1 MAFQTLIRNFFNA
14 LWLLLAWP
22 AIAAAQAEPA
32 PPIVDVPWLQER
44 VCSPRLVVLDLR
56 RSRQNFEAE
65 HIPCAV
71 HSDYYQGGWRATMN
85 GVENMIPSASRLEA
99 LIGSLGIAN
108 DSHVVLV
115 TAALDMFSPAEVAR
129 VFVIFRYLGHDNVS
143 IIDGGIG
150 AWTAAWDNDI
160 EVGPVVPEPA
170 TFTAKPRPDMIATRA
185 EVEAA
190 IKAGTPLIDMRGN
203 DHYLGINRTRVVVR
217 PGTIPGAVNL
227 PMTWIVVNDEL
238 RFRTPDQ
245 LRTLWQTAG
254 VPIDAPQILFC
265 NSALESSIGWLAAN
279 MLLGNSQAKL
289 YDGSLAE
296 WSADPALPME
306 LKVQLD

>member
-1 MAFQTLIRNFFNA
+1 MAFQTLIRKILGP

-22 AIAAAQAEPA
+22 AIVAASAEPV

-44 VCSPRLVVLDLR
+44 VCSPDLVVLDLR

-71 HSDYYQGGWRATMN
+71 HSDYYQGGWRATIN
-85 GVENMIPSASRLEA
+85 GVENMIPPVTRLET
-99 LIGSLGIAN
+99 LIGRLGISN

-115 TAALDMFSPAEVAR
+115 TAALDMFSPAELAR
-129 VFVIFRYLGHDNVS
+129 VFVIFRYLGHDTVS
-143 IIDGGIG
+143 ILDGGIG

-160 EVGPVVPEPA
+160 EVGPASPQPA
-170 TFTAKPRPDMIATRA
+170 SFTATPRTDMIATRA

-190 IKAGTPLIDMRGN
+190 IEADTPLIDMRAH

-217 PGTIPGAVNL
+217 PGTIPGAINL
-227 PMTWIVVNDEL
+227 PMTWIVVNEEL
-238 RFRTPDQ
+238 SFRTREQ

-254 VPIDAPQILFC
+254 VPIDTPQIMFC

-296 WSADPALPME
+296 WSADTSLPME
-306 LKVQLD
+306 LKVPLD

>member
-1 MAFQTLIRNFFNA
+1 MAFHTLIRKF
-14 LWLLLAWP
+14 LGPLLLLSAWS
-22 AIAAAQAEPA
+22 AAGAVQAEPA

-44 VCSPRLVVLDLR
+44 LCAPDLVVLDLR

-65 HIPCAV
+65 HVPCAV
-71 HSDYYQGGWRATMN
+71 HTDYYQGGWRATVN
-85 GVENMIPSASRLEA
+85 GVDNMIPPVARLEA
-99 LIGSLGIAN
+99 LIGDLGISN

-115 TAALDMFSPAEVAR
+115 TAALDMFSPAELAR
-129 VFVIFRYLGHDNVS
+129 MFVIFRYIGHDKVS
-143 IIDGGIG
+143 ILDGGIG
-150 AWTAAWDNDI
+150 AWTAEWDNDI
-160 EVGPVVPEPA
+160 EVGPAAPEPT
-170 TFTAKPRPDMIATRA
+170 TFTAAPHPDMIATRA

-190 IKAGTPLIDMRGN
+190 LASGTPLIDMRSQ

-227 PMTWIVVNDEL
+227 PMTWIVVNEEL
-238 RFRTPDQ
+238 SFRTPAQ

-254 VPIDAPQILFC
+254 VPIDTPQILFC

-296 WSADPALPME
+296 WSADATLPME
-306 LKVQLD
+306 LKVPLE